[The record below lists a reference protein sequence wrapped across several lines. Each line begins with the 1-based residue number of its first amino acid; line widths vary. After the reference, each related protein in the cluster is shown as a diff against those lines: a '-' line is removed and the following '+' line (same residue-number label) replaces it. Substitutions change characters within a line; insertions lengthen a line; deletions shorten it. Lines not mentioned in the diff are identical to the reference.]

1 MLSNLIAFL
10 TVVFSDVKER
20 EEGQTM
26 VEYALILFFIS
37 IACITVLI
45 VLGPQISNIFQ
56 QVSTA
61 L

>member
-1 MLSNLIAFL
+1 MLSNLIAYL
-10 TVVFSDVKER
+10 TGVFSDVKER

-37 IACITVLI
+37 IACIAVLI
-45 VLGPQISNIFQ
+45 LLGPAVAGIFT
-56 QVSTA
+56 QVLNA

>member
-37 IACITVLI
+37 IGCIAVLI
-45 VLGPQISNIFQ
+45 ILGPQISNIFT
-56 QVSTA
+56 QVSAA

>member
-1 MLSNLIAFL
+1 MLSNLISYL

-37 IACITVLI
+37 IATIAVLI
-45 VLGPQISNIFQ
+45 VLGPQVSGIFQ
-56 QVSTA
+56 QVSAA

>member
-1 MLSNLIAFL
+1 MLSNLISYL

-37 IACITVLI
+37 IACIAVLV
-45 VLGPQISNIFQ
+45 VLGPQIAQIFTD
-56 QVSTA
+56 VSAA

>member
-1 MLSNLIAFL
+1 MLSNLISFL

-37 IACITVLI
+37 IACIAVLI

>member
-37 IACITVLI
+37 IACIAVLLI
-45 VLGPQISNIFQ
+45 LGPQIAGIFT
-56 QVSTA
+56 QVSGA

>member
-1 MLSNLIAFL
+1 MLSNLISYL

-37 IACITVLI
+37 IACIAVLLI
-45 VLGPQISNIFQ
+45 LGPQIAGIFT
-56 QVSTA
+56 QVSGA